1 MTPTKKPD
9 AEKRNA
15 EREAALTFVRMAK
28 EKGLDLTGPDG
39 LLKQFT
45 KSVLETALDEEM
57 TEHLGRAKHKK
68 SKDGRAA
75 NTRNGTTAKTVVT
88 DSVGPVGIE
97 VPRDRDGSFEPV
109 VVRKRQRRL
118 PGVDEVV
125 LSLYA
130 RGLTTGE
137 ISAHFQEIYGADVSR
152 ETVSRITERVVAEK
166 DEWCSR
172 PLDRVYA
179 AVFIDATV
187 VKVRDGQVANRAFY
201 VAVGVD
207 LEGGRDVLGI
217 WASPAA
223 EGARYWLSVLT
234 ELKNRGVDDV
244 FFLIC
249 DGLKGLPDAVG
260 DAAVF
265 IDATV
270 VKVRDGQVA
279 NRAFYVAVGV
289 DLEGGRDVLGIWASP
304 AAEGARYWL
313 SVLTELK
320 NRGVDDVFFLIC
332 DGLKG
337 LPDAVGDAAVFIDAT
352 VVKVRDGQVANRA
365 FYVAVG
371 VDLEGDRDVL
381 GIWTSPAA
389 AAAARDAMLDK
400 WEARY
405 PAIRRLWMD
414 AWKRFIPFLDYDV
427 EIRRVICTTNAI
439 ESLNARFKRSIRA
452 RGHFPDEQA
461 ALKCM
466 YLTVRSLDPTGKGR
480 IRWSARWK
488 PALNA
493 FAITFADR
501 WPSEGTQQ

>member
-28 EKGLDLTGPDG
+28 EEGLDLTGPDG

-45 KSVLETALDEEM
+45 KSVLETVLDEEM
-57 TEHLGRAKHKK
+57 TGHLGRAKRKR

-118 PGVDEVV
+118 PGVGEVV

-207 LEGGRDVLGI
+207 LEGGRD
-217 WASPAA
+217 A
-223 EGARYWLSVLT
+223 
-234 ELKNRGVDDV
+234 
-244 FFLIC
+244 
-249 DGLKGLPDAVG
+249 
-260 DAAVF
+260 
-265 IDATV
+265 
-270 VKVRDGQVA
+270 Q
-279 NRAFYVAVGV
+279 
-289 DLEGGRDVLGIWASP
+289 
-304 AAEGARYWL
+304 
-313 SVLTELK
+313 
-320 NRGVDDVFFLIC
+320 
-332 DGLKG
+332 
-337 LPDAVGDAAVFIDAT
+337 
-352 VVKVRDGQVANRA
+352 
-365 FYVAVG
+365 
-371 VDLEGDRDVL
+371 
-381 GIWTSPAA
+381 
-389 AAAARDAMLDK
+389 MLDK

-414 AWKRFIPFLDYDV
+414 AWERFIPFLDYDV

-480 IRWSARWK
+480 IRWSARRK

>member
-28 EKGLDLTGPDG
+28 EKGLDLTEPDG

-88 DSVGPVGIE
+88 DSVGPVGIG

-118 PGVDEVV
+118 PGVGEVV

-207 LEGGRDVLGI
+207 LEG
-217 WASPAA
+217 
-223 EGARYWLSVLT
+223 
-234 ELKNRGVDDV
+234 
-244 FFLIC
+244 
-249 DGLKGLPDAVG
+249 
-260 DAAVF
+260 
-265 IDATV
+265 
-270 VKVRDGQVA
+270 
-279 NRAFYVAVGV
+279 
-289 DLEGGRDVLGIWASP
+289 
-304 AAEGARYWL
+304 
-313 SVLTELK
+313 
-320 NRGVDDVFFLIC
+320 
-332 DGLKG
+332 
-337 LPDAVGDAAVFIDAT
+337 
-352 VVKVRDGQVANRA
+352 
-365 FYVAVG
+365 
-371 VDLEGDRDVL
+371 DRD
-381 GIWTSPAA
+381 AQ
-389 AAAARDAMLDK
+389 MLDK

-414 AWKRFIPFLDYDV
+414 AWERFIPFLDYDV

-480 IRWSARWK
+480 IRWSARRK

>member
-88 DSVGPVGIE
+88 DSVGPVRIE

-118 PGVDEVV
+118 PGVGEVV

-207 LEGGRDVLGI
+207 LEGGRD
-217 WASPAA
+217 A
-223 EGARYWLSVLT
+223 
-234 ELKNRGVDDV
+234 
-244 FFLIC
+244 
-249 DGLKGLPDAVG
+249 
-260 DAAVF
+260 
-265 IDATV
+265 
-270 VKVRDGQVA
+270 Q
-279 NRAFYVAVGV
+279 
-289 DLEGGRDVLGIWASP
+289 
-304 AAEGARYWL
+304 
-313 SVLTELK
+313 
-320 NRGVDDVFFLIC
+320 
-332 DGLKG
+332 
-337 LPDAVGDAAVFIDAT
+337 
-352 VVKVRDGQVANRA
+352 
-365 FYVAVG
+365 
-371 VDLEGDRDVL
+371 
-381 GIWTSPAA
+381 
-389 AAAARDAMLDK
+389 MLDK

-414 AWKRFIPFLDYDV
+414 AWERFIPFLDYDV

-480 IRWSARWK
+480 IRWSARRK

>member
-88 DSVGPVGIE
+88 DSVGPVRIE

-118 PGVDEVV
+118 PGVGEVV

-152 ETVSRITERVVAEK
+152 GTVSRITERVVAEK

-207 LEGGRDVLGI
+207 LEG
-217 WASPAA
+217 
-223 EGARYWLSVLT
+223 
-234 ELKNRGVDDV
+234 
-244 FFLIC
+244 
-249 DGLKGLPDAVG
+249 
-260 DAAVF
+260 
-265 IDATV
+265 
-270 VKVRDGQVA
+270 
-279 NRAFYVAVGV
+279 
-289 DLEGGRDVLGIWASP
+289 
-304 AAEGARYWL
+304 
-313 SVLTELK
+313 
-320 NRGVDDVFFLIC
+320 
-332 DGLKG
+332 
-337 LPDAVGDAAVFIDAT
+337 
-352 VVKVRDGQVANRA
+352 
-365 FYVAVG
+365 
-371 VDLEGDRDVL
+371 DRD
-381 GIWTSPAA
+381 AQ
-389 AAAARDAMLDK
+389 MLDK

-414 AWKRFIPFLDYDV
+414 AWERFIPFLDYDV

-480 IRWSARWK
+480 IRWSARRK

>member
-39 LLKQFT
+39 LPKQFT

-88 DSVGPVGIE
+88 DSVGPVRIE

-118 PGVDEVV
+118 PGVGEVV

-130 RGLTTGE
+130 RGLAAGE

-152 ETVSRITERVVAEK
+152 ETVSRITERVMAEK

-207 LEGGRDVLGI
+207 LEGGRD
-217 WASPAA
+217 A
-223 EGARYWLSVLT
+223 
-234 ELKNRGVDDV
+234 
-244 FFLIC
+244 
-249 DGLKGLPDAVG
+249 
-260 DAAVF
+260 
-265 IDATV
+265 
-270 VKVRDGQVA
+270 Q
-279 NRAFYVAVGV
+279 
-289 DLEGGRDVLGIWASP
+289 
-304 AAEGARYWL
+304 
-313 SVLTELK
+313 
-320 NRGVDDVFFLIC
+320 
-332 DGLKG
+332 
-337 LPDAVGDAAVFIDAT
+337 
-352 VVKVRDGQVANRA
+352 
-365 FYVAVG
+365 
-371 VDLEGDRDVL
+371 
-381 GIWTSPAA
+381 
-389 AAAARDAMLDK
+389 MLDK

-414 AWKRFIPFLDYDV
+414 AWERFIPFLDYDV

-480 IRWSARWK
+480 IRWSARRK

>member
-118 PGVDEVV
+118 PGVGEVV

-207 LEGGRDVLGI
+207 LEG
-217 WASPAA
+217 
-223 EGARYWLSVLT
+223 
-234 ELKNRGVDDV
+234 
-244 FFLIC
+244 
-249 DGLKGLPDAVG
+249 
-260 DAAVF
+260 
-265 IDATV
+265 
-270 VKVRDGQVA
+270 
-279 NRAFYVAVGV
+279 
-289 DLEGGRDVLGIWASP
+289 
-304 AAEGARYWL
+304 
-313 SVLTELK
+313 
-320 NRGVDDVFFLIC
+320 
-332 DGLKG
+332 
-337 LPDAVGDAAVFIDAT
+337 
-352 VVKVRDGQVANRA
+352 
-365 FYVAVG
+365 
-371 VDLEGDRDVL
+371 DRDVL

-389 AAAARDAMLDK
+389 AAAVRDAMLDK

-414 AWKRFIPFLDYDV
+414 AWERFIPFLDYDV

-480 IRWSARWK
+480 IRWSARRK

-501 WPSEGTQQ
+501 RPSEGTQQ

>member
-39 LLKQFT
+39 LPKQFT

-57 TEHLGRAKHKK
+57 AEHLGRAKHKK

-118 PGVDEVV
+118 PGVGEVV

-207 LEGGRDVLGI
+207 LEGGRD
-217 WASPAA
+217 A
-223 EGARYWLSVLT
+223 
-234 ELKNRGVDDV
+234 
-244 FFLIC
+244 
-249 DGLKGLPDAVG
+249 
-260 DAAVF
+260 
-265 IDATV
+265 
-270 VKVRDGQVA
+270 Q
-279 NRAFYVAVGV
+279 
-289 DLEGGRDVLGIWASP
+289 
-304 AAEGARYWL
+304 
-313 SVLTELK
+313 
-320 NRGVDDVFFLIC
+320 
-332 DGLKG
+332 
-337 LPDAVGDAAVFIDAT
+337 
-352 VVKVRDGQVANRA
+352 
-365 FYVAVG
+365 
-371 VDLEGDRDVL
+371 
-381 GIWTSPAA
+381 
-389 AAAARDAMLDK
+389 MLDK

-414 AWKRFIPFLDYDV
+414 AWERFIPFLDYDV

-480 IRWSARWK
+480 IRWSARRK

>member
-39 LLKQFT
+39 LPKQFT

-207 LEGGRDVLGI
+207 LEGGRD
-217 WASPAA
+217 A
-223 EGARYWLSVLT
+223 
-234 ELKNRGVDDV
+234 
-244 FFLIC
+244 
-249 DGLKGLPDAVG
+249 
-260 DAAVF
+260 
-265 IDATV
+265 
-270 VKVRDGQVA
+270 Q
-279 NRAFYVAVGV
+279 
-289 DLEGGRDVLGIWASP
+289 
-304 AAEGARYWL
+304 
-313 SVLTELK
+313 
-320 NRGVDDVFFLIC
+320 
-332 DGLKG
+332 
-337 LPDAVGDAAVFIDAT
+337 
-352 VVKVRDGQVANRA
+352 
-365 FYVAVG
+365 
-371 VDLEGDRDVL
+371 
-381 GIWTSPAA
+381 
-389 AAAARDAMLDK
+389 MLDK

-414 AWKRFIPFLDYDV
+414 AWERFIPFLDYDV

>member
-1 MTPTKKPD
+1 MGNMTPTKKPD

-118 PGVDEVV
+118 PGVGEVV

-187 VKVRDGQVANRAFY
+187 VKVRDAQ
-201 VAVGVD
+201 
-207 LEGGRDVLGI
+207 
-217 WASPAA
+217 
-223 EGARYWLSVLT
+223 
-234 ELKNRGVDDV
+234 
-244 FFLIC
+244 
-249 DGLKGLPDAVG
+249 
-260 DAAVF
+260 
-265 IDATV
+265 
-270 VKVRDGQVA
+270 
-279 NRAFYVAVGV
+279 
-289 DLEGGRDVLGIWASP
+289 
-304 AAEGARYWL
+304 
-313 SVLTELK
+313 
-320 NRGVDDVFFLIC
+320 
-332 DGLKG
+332 
-337 LPDAVGDAAVFIDAT
+337 
-352 VVKVRDGQVANRA
+352 
-365 FYVAVG
+365 
-371 VDLEGDRDVL
+371 
-381 GIWTSPAA
+381 
-389 AAAARDAMLDK
+389 MLDK

-414 AWKRFIPFLDYDV
+414 AWERFIPFLDYDV

-480 IRWSARWK
+480 IRWSARRK

>member
-207 LEGGRDVLGI
+207 LEGGRD
-217 WASPAA
+217 
-223 EGARYWLSVLT
+223 
-234 ELKNRGVDDV
+234 
-244 FFLIC
+244 
-249 DGLKGLPDAVG
+249 
-260 DAAVF
+260 
-265 IDATV
+265 
-270 VKVRDGQVA
+270 
-279 NRAFYVAVGV
+279 
-289 DLEGGRDVLGIWASP
+289 
-304 AAEGARYWL
+304 
-313 SVLTELK
+313 
-320 NRGVDDVFFLIC
+320 
-332 DGLKG
+332 
-337 LPDAVGDAAVFIDAT
+337 
-352 VVKVRDGQVANRA
+352 
-365 FYVAVG
+365 
-371 VDLEGDRDVL
+371 
-381 GIWTSPAA
+381 
-389 AAAARDAMLDK
+389 AMLDK

-414 AWKRFIPFLDYDV
+414 AWERFIPFLDYDV

-480 IRWSARWK
+480 IRWSARRK

>member
-1 MTPTKKPD
+1 MGNMTPTKKPD

-118 PGVDEVV
+118 PGVGEVV

-152 ETVSRITERVVAEK
+152 GTVSRITERVVAEK

-207 LEGGRDVLGI
+207 LEGDRDVLGI
-217 WASPAA
+217 WA
-223 EGARYWLSVLT
+223 
-234 ELKNRGVDDV
+234 
-244 FFLIC
+244 
-249 DGLKGLPDAVG
+249 
-260 DAAVF
+260 
-265 IDATV
+265 
-270 VKVRDGQVA
+270 
-279 NRAFYVAVGV
+279 
-289 DLEGGRDVLGIWASP
+289 
-304 AAEGARYWL
+304 
-313 SVLTELK
+313 
-320 NRGVDDVFFLIC
+320 
-332 DGLKG
+332 
-337 LPDAVGDAAVFIDAT
+337 
-352 VVKVRDGQVANRA
+352 
-365 FYVAVG
+365 
-371 VDLEGDRDVL
+371 
-381 GIWTSPAA
+381 SPAA

-414 AWKRFIPFLDYDV
+414 AWERFIPFLDYDV

-480 IRWSARWK
+480 IRWSARRK

>member
-15 EREAALTFVRMAK
+15 EREAALTFERMAK

-118 PGVDEVV
+118 PGVGEVV

-207 LEGGRDVLGI
+207 LEG
-217 WASPAA
+217 
-223 EGARYWLSVLT
+223 
-234 ELKNRGVDDV
+234 
-244 FFLIC
+244 
-249 DGLKGLPDAVG
+249 
-260 DAAVF
+260 
-265 IDATV
+265 
-270 VKVRDGQVA
+270 
-279 NRAFYVAVGV
+279 
-289 DLEGGRDVLGIWASP
+289 
-304 AAEGARYWL
+304 
-313 SVLTELK
+313 
-320 NRGVDDVFFLIC
+320 
-332 DGLKG
+332 
-337 LPDAVGDAAVFIDAT
+337 
-352 VVKVRDGQVANRA
+352 
-365 FYVAVG
+365 
-371 VDLEGDRDVL
+371 DRDVL

-405 PAIRRLWMD
+405 PAIRRLWVD
-414 AWKRFIPFLDYDV
+414 AWERFIPFLDYDV

-461 ALKCM
+461 VLKCM

-480 IRWSARWK
+480 IRWSARRK

-501 WPSEGTQQ
+501 RPSEGTQQ

>member
-118 PGVDEVV
+118 PGVGEVV

-130 RGLTTGE
+130 RGLTNGE

-207 LEGGRDVLGI
+207 LEG
-217 WASPAA
+217 
-223 EGARYWLSVLT
+223 
-234 ELKNRGVDDV
+234 
-244 FFLIC
+244 
-249 DGLKGLPDAVG
+249 
-260 DAAVF
+260 
-265 IDATV
+265 
-270 VKVRDGQVA
+270 
-279 NRAFYVAVGV
+279 
-289 DLEGGRDVLGIWASP
+289 
-304 AAEGARYWL
+304 
-313 SVLTELK
+313 
-320 NRGVDDVFFLIC
+320 
-332 DGLKG
+332 
-337 LPDAVGDAAVFIDAT
+337 
-352 VVKVRDGQVANRA
+352 
-365 FYVAVG
+365 
-371 VDLEGDRDVL
+371 DRD
-381 GIWTSPAA
+381 AQ
-389 AAAARDAMLDK
+389 MLDK

-414 AWKRFIPFLDYDV
+414 AWERFIPFLDYDV

-466 YLTVRSLDPTGKGR
+466 YLTVRSLNPTGKGR
-480 IRWSARWK
+480 IRWSARRK

>member
-118 PGVDEVV
+118 PGVGEVV

-130 RGLTTGE
+130 RGLTNGE

-207 LEGGRDVLGI
+207 LEG
-217 WASPAA
+217 
-223 EGARYWLSVLT
+223 
-234 ELKNRGVDDV
+234 
-244 FFLIC
+244 
-249 DGLKGLPDAVG
+249 
-260 DAAVF
+260 
-265 IDATV
+265 
-270 VKVRDGQVA
+270 
-279 NRAFYVAVGV
+279 
-289 DLEGGRDVLGIWASP
+289 
-304 AAEGARYWL
+304 
-313 SVLTELK
+313 
-320 NRGVDDVFFLIC
+320 
-332 DGLKG
+332 
-337 LPDAVGDAAVFIDAT
+337 
-352 VVKVRDGQVANRA
+352 
-365 FYVAVG
+365 
-371 VDLEGDRDVL
+371 DRD
-381 GIWTSPAA
+381 AQ
-389 AAAARDAMLDK
+389 MLDK

-414 AWKRFIPFLDYDV
+414 AWERFIPFLDYDV

-480 IRWSARWK
+480 IRWSARRK

>member
-118 PGVDEVV
+118 PGVGEVV

-207 LEGGRDVLGI
+207 LEGGRD
-217 WASPAA
+217 A
-223 EGARYWLSVLT
+223 
-234 ELKNRGVDDV
+234 
-244 FFLIC
+244 
-249 DGLKGLPDAVG
+249 
-260 DAAVF
+260 
-265 IDATV
+265 
-270 VKVRDGQVA
+270 Q
-279 NRAFYVAVGV
+279 
-289 DLEGGRDVLGIWASP
+289 
-304 AAEGARYWL
+304 
-313 SVLTELK
+313 
-320 NRGVDDVFFLIC
+320 
-332 DGLKG
+332 
-337 LPDAVGDAAVFIDAT
+337 
-352 VVKVRDGQVANRA
+352 
-365 FYVAVG
+365 
-371 VDLEGDRDVL
+371 
-381 GIWTSPAA
+381 
-389 AAAARDAMLDK
+389 MLDK

-414 AWKRFIPFLDYDV
+414 AWERFIPFLDYDV

>member
-118 PGVDEVV
+118 PGVGEVV

-207 LEGGRDVLGI
+207 LEGGRD
-217 WASPAA
+217 A
-223 EGARYWLSVLT
+223 
-234 ELKNRGVDDV
+234 
-244 FFLIC
+244 
-249 DGLKGLPDAVG
+249 
-260 DAAVF
+260 
-265 IDATV
+265 
-270 VKVRDGQVA
+270 Q
-279 NRAFYVAVGV
+279 
-289 DLEGGRDVLGIWASP
+289 
-304 AAEGARYWL
+304 
-313 SVLTELK
+313 
-320 NRGVDDVFFLIC
+320 
-332 DGLKG
+332 
-337 LPDAVGDAAVFIDAT
+337 
-352 VVKVRDGQVANRA
+352 
-365 FYVAVG
+365 
-371 VDLEGDRDVL
+371 
-381 GIWTSPAA
+381 
-389 AAAARDAMLDK
+389 MLDK

-414 AWKRFIPFLDYDV
+414 AWERFIPFLDYDV

-480 IRWSARWK
+480 IRWSARRK

-501 WPSEGTQQ
+501 WPSEGPQQ

>member
-88 DSVGPVGIE
+88 DSVGPVRIE

-152 ETVSRITERVVAEK
+152 ETVSRITERVMAEK

-223 EGARYWLSVLT
+223 EGAVWPLAIVQTCVVHLLRNTFRYASKKDW
-234 ELKNRGVDDV
+234 
-244 FFLIC
+244 
-249 DGLKGLPDAVG
+249 DA
-260 DAAVF
+260 
-265 IDATV
+265 I
-270 VKVRDGQVA
+270 K
-279 NRAFYVAVGV
+279 
-289 DLEGGRDVLGIWASP
+289 RDVKPIYTAPS
-304 AAEGARYWL
+304 AA
-313 SVLTELK
+313 T
-320 NRGVDDVFFLIC
+320 
-332 DGLKG
+332 
-337 LPDAVGDAAVFIDAT
+337 
-352 VVKVRDGQVANRA
+352 
-365 FYVAVG
+365 
-371 VDLEGDRDVL
+371 
-381 GIWTSPAA
+381 

-414 AWKRFIPFLDYDV
+414 AWERFIPFLDYDV

-480 IRWSARWK
+480 IRWSARRK

-493 FAITFADR
+493 VAITFAAR
-501 WPSEGTQQ
+501 WPREGPQQ

>member
-28 EKGLDLTGPDG
+28 EKELDLTGPDG
-39 LLKQFT
+39 LPKQFT

-88 DSVGPVGIE
+88 DSVGPVRIE

-207 LEGGRDVLGI
+207 LEGGRD
-217 WASPAA
+217 A
-223 EGARYWLSVLT
+223 
-234 ELKNRGVDDV
+234 
-244 FFLIC
+244 
-249 DGLKGLPDAVG
+249 
-260 DAAVF
+260 
-265 IDATV
+265 
-270 VKVRDGQVA
+270 Q
-279 NRAFYVAVGV
+279 
-289 DLEGGRDVLGIWASP
+289 
-304 AAEGARYWL
+304 
-313 SVLTELK
+313 
-320 NRGVDDVFFLIC
+320 
-332 DGLKG
+332 
-337 LPDAVGDAAVFIDAT
+337 
-352 VVKVRDGQVANRA
+352 
-365 FYVAVG
+365 
-371 VDLEGDRDVL
+371 
-381 GIWTSPAA
+381 
-389 AAAARDAMLDK
+389 MLDK

-414 AWKRFIPFLDYDV
+414 AWERFIPFLDYDV

-480 IRWSARWK
+480 IRWSARRK

>member
-57 TEHLGRAKHKK
+57 AEHLGRAKHKK

-207 LEGGRDVLGI
+207 LEGGRD
-217 WASPAA
+217 A
-223 EGARYWLSVLT
+223 
-234 ELKNRGVDDV
+234 
-244 FFLIC
+244 
-249 DGLKGLPDAVG
+249 
-260 DAAVF
+260 
-265 IDATV
+265 
-270 VKVRDGQVA
+270 Q
-279 NRAFYVAVGV
+279 
-289 DLEGGRDVLGIWASP
+289 
-304 AAEGARYWL
+304 
-313 SVLTELK
+313 
-320 NRGVDDVFFLIC
+320 
-332 DGLKG
+332 
-337 LPDAVGDAAVFIDAT
+337 
-352 VVKVRDGQVANRA
+352 
-365 FYVAVG
+365 
-371 VDLEGDRDVL
+371 
-381 GIWTSPAA
+381 
-389 AAAARDAMLDK
+389 MLDK

-414 AWKRFIPFLDYDV
+414 AWERFIPFLDYDV

>member
-39 LLKQFT
+39 LPKQFT

-88 DSVGPVGIE
+88 DSVGPVRIE

-207 LEGGRDVLGI
+207 LEGGRD
-217 WASPAA
+217 A
-223 EGARYWLSVLT
+223 
-234 ELKNRGVDDV
+234 
-244 FFLIC
+244 
-249 DGLKGLPDAVG
+249 
-260 DAAVF
+260 
-265 IDATV
+265 
-270 VKVRDGQVA
+270 Q
-279 NRAFYVAVGV
+279 
-289 DLEGGRDVLGIWASP
+289 
-304 AAEGARYWL
+304 
-313 SVLTELK
+313 
-320 NRGVDDVFFLIC
+320 
-332 DGLKG
+332 
-337 LPDAVGDAAVFIDAT
+337 
-352 VVKVRDGQVANRA
+352 
-365 FYVAVG
+365 
-371 VDLEGDRDVL
+371 
-381 GIWTSPAA
+381 
-389 AAAARDAMLDK
+389 MLDK

-414 AWKRFIPFLDYDV
+414 AWERFIPFLDYDV

-480 IRWSARWK
+480 IRWSARRK

>member
-39 LLKQFT
+39 LPKQFT

-118 PGVDEVV
+118 PGVGEVV

-207 LEGGRDVLGI
+207 LEGGRD
-217 WASPAA
+217 A
-223 EGARYWLSVLT
+223 
-234 ELKNRGVDDV
+234 
-244 FFLIC
+244 
-249 DGLKGLPDAVG
+249 
-260 DAAVF
+260 
-265 IDATV
+265 
-270 VKVRDGQVA
+270 Q
-279 NRAFYVAVGV
+279 
-289 DLEGGRDVLGIWASP
+289 
-304 AAEGARYWL
+304 
-313 SVLTELK
+313 
-320 NRGVDDVFFLIC
+320 
-332 DGLKG
+332 
-337 LPDAVGDAAVFIDAT
+337 
-352 VVKVRDGQVANRA
+352 
-365 FYVAVG
+365 
-371 VDLEGDRDVL
+371 
-381 GIWTSPAA
+381 
-389 AAAARDAMLDK
+389 MLDK

-414 AWKRFIPFLDYDV
+414 AWERFIPFLDYDV

-480 IRWSARWK
+480 IRWSARRK

>member
-39 LLKQFT
+39 LPKQFT

-88 DSVGPVGIE
+88 DSVGPVRIE

-118 PGVDEVV
+118 PGVGEVV

-207 LEGGRDVLGI
+207 LEGGRD
-217 WASPAA
+217 A
-223 EGARYWLSVLT
+223 
-234 ELKNRGVDDV
+234 
-244 FFLIC
+244 
-249 DGLKGLPDAVG
+249 
-260 DAAVF
+260 
-265 IDATV
+265 
-270 VKVRDGQVA
+270 Q
-279 NRAFYVAVGV
+279 
-289 DLEGGRDVLGIWASP
+289 
-304 AAEGARYWL
+304 
-313 SVLTELK
+313 
-320 NRGVDDVFFLIC
+320 
-332 DGLKG
+332 
-337 LPDAVGDAAVFIDAT
+337 
-352 VVKVRDGQVANRA
+352 
-365 FYVAVG
+365 
-371 VDLEGDRDVL
+371 
-381 GIWTSPAA
+381 
-389 AAAARDAMLDK
+389 MLDK

-414 AWKRFIPFLDYDV
+414 AWERFIPFLDYDV

-480 IRWSARWK
+480 IRWSARRK

>member
-88 DSVGPVGIE
+88 DSVGPVRIE

-118 PGVDEVV
+118 PGVDEMV

-207 LEGGRDVLGI
+207 LEGDRDVLGI

-249 DGLKGLPDAVG
+249 DGLKGLRRGGRGMASGHRADLRGASAAQHVPLRVEEGLGRHQTRCQTHLHRAERRRRGGGPRRDA
-260 DAAVF
+260 
-265 IDATV
+265 
-270 VKVRDGQVA
+270 GQVGGEIS
-279 NRAFYVAVGV
+279 RDPQAV
-289 DLEGGRDVLGIWASP
+289 DGRVGTVHTVP
-304 AAEGARYWL
+304 
-313 SVLTELK
+313 
-320 NRGVDDVFFLIC
+320 
-332 DGLKG
+332 GL
-337 LPDAVGDAAVFIDAT
+337 
-352 VVKVRDGQVANRA
+352 
-365 FYVAVG
+365 
-371 VDLEGDRDVL
+371 
-381 GIWTSPAA
+381 
-389 AAAARDAMLDK
+389 
-400 WEARY
+400 
-405 PAIRRLWMD
+405 
-414 AWKRFIPFLDYDV
+414 
-427 EIRRVICTTNAI
+427 
-439 ESLNARFKRSIRA
+439 
-452 RGHFPDEQA
+452 
-461 ALKCM
+461 
-466 YLTVRSLDPTGKGR
+466 
-480 IRWSARWK
+480 
-488 PALNA
+488 
-493 FAITFADR
+493 
-501 WPSEGTQQ
+501 

>member
-118 PGVDEVV
+118 PGVGEVV

-172 PLDRVYA
+172 PPDRVYA

-207 LEGGRDVLGI
+207 LEGGRD
-217 WASPAA
+217 A
-223 EGARYWLSVLT
+223 
-234 ELKNRGVDDV
+234 
-244 FFLIC
+244 
-249 DGLKGLPDAVG
+249 
-260 DAAVF
+260 
-265 IDATV
+265 
-270 VKVRDGQVA
+270 Q
-279 NRAFYVAVGV
+279 
-289 DLEGGRDVLGIWASP
+289 
-304 AAEGARYWL
+304 
-313 SVLTELK
+313 
-320 NRGVDDVFFLIC
+320 
-332 DGLKG
+332 
-337 LPDAVGDAAVFIDAT
+337 
-352 VVKVRDGQVANRA
+352 
-365 FYVAVG
+365 
-371 VDLEGDRDVL
+371 
-381 GIWTSPAA
+381 
-389 AAAARDAMLDK
+389 MLDK

-414 AWKRFIPFLDYDV
+414 AWERFIPFLDYDV

-480 IRWSARWK
+480 IRWSARRK

>member
-118 PGVDEVV
+118 PGVGEVV

-179 AVFIDATV
+179 AV
-187 VKVRDGQVANRAFY
+187 
-201 VAVGVD
+201 
-207 LEGGRDVLGI
+207 
-217 WASPAA
+217 S
-223 EGARYWLSVLT
+223 
-234 ELKNRGVDDV
+234 
-244 FFLIC
+244 
-249 DGLKGLPDAVG
+249 
-260 DAAVF
+260 
-265 IDATV
+265 
-270 VKVRDGQVA
+270 
-279 NRAFYVAVGV
+279 
-289 DLEGGRDVLGIWASP
+289 
-304 AAEGARYWL
+304 
-313 SVLTELK
+313 
-320 NRGVDDVFFLIC
+320 
-332 DGLKG
+332 
-337 LPDAVGDAAVFIDAT
+337 IDAT

-405 PAIRRLWMD
+405 PAIRRLWVD
-414 AWKRFIPFLDYDV
+414 AWERFIPFLDYDV

-461 ALKCM
+461 VLKCM

-480 IRWSARWK
+480 IRWSARRK

-501 WPSEGTQQ
+501 RPSEGTQQ